1 MRTKKE
7 AYKET
12 VRIVVFSN
20 LFLILLFMILLFIF
34 LIFFKAGNFGKLE
47 YFVYRNVEDWIYILF
62 YLLRYF
68 LIIII
73 FSKIDVLLLNRRRHE
88 LSIILTVVLCCLIL
102 SNKTDLT
109 KKYHYS

>member
-47 YFVYRNVEDWIYILF
+47 YFVYRSTMELFRYEAIYKFF
-62 YLLRYF
+62 YR
-68 LIIII
+68 
-73 FSKIDVLLLNRRRHE
+73 SV
-88 LSIILTVVLCCLIL
+88 
-102 SNKTDLT
+102 
-109 KKYHYS
+109 